1 MKYVEDDEDYVEVMC
16 VKKELKE
23 FSPNSWNG
31 CNPQEQTSKQRYLSS
46 HI

>member
-23 FSPNSWNG
+23 FSPNSGSG
-31 CNPQEQTSKQRYLSS
+31 CNPQEQTSNQRYRSS
-46 HI
+46 QI